1 MGRLFIETVND
12 SRGESGEGG
21 GGRRIFKCKWCKV
34 EFASYYDIF
43 SKDFQGRYGRAYLFR
58 KVVNISLGPNEER
71 KLASG
76 FHTVRDIYCTSC
88 QQILGWKYEKAVEES
103 QKYKEGMFILEKE
116 RMLKEGW
123 LKTWN
128 LVLSPPKIIQAR
140 AKTCRTE
147 CSGWPARRFESRLHI
162 GDTEPT
168 PENIAAGHRLVA
180 ALSEKI
186 VEVFVDQETRHGS
199 ALRLGP
205 LMARA
210 RARARKRTKKA
221 RVMIPLIKAEE
232 DDNEEEIEEGLDD
245 EEETVTVIT
254 FYRGKLCAISYYNA
268 IYMYVMRQAMV
279 VLLGSEDQR
288 HYPLSLRKKER
299 GRWDFQE

>member
-43 SKDFQGRYGRAYLFR
+43 SKDFQGRFGRAYLFR

-123 LKTWN
+123 
-128 LVLSPPKIIQAR
+128 
-140 AKTCRTE
+140 
-147 CSGWPARRFESRLHI
+147 
-162 GDTEPT
+162 
-168 PENIAAGHRLVA
+168 
-180 ALSEKI
+180 
-186 VEVFVDQETRHGS
+186 
-199 ALRLGP
+199 
-205 LMARA
+205 
-210 RARARKRTKKA
+210 
-221 RVMIPLIKAEE
+221 
-232 DDNEEEIEEGLDD
+232 
-245 EEETVTVIT
+245 
-254 FYRGKLCAISYYNA
+254 
-268 IYMYVMRQAMV
+268 
-279 VLLGSEDQR
+279 
-288 HYPLSLRKKER
+288 
-299 GRWDFQE
+299 